1 MKIVM
6 GLGNPGSEYAQNRHN
21 IGFCCID
28 RLSRLH
34 SIPVKKAQC
43 QSLTGEGLIDGIGV
57 VLAKP
62 KTFVN
67 LSGNAASRLLKKFKC
82 GPADLI
88 VVHDDLDL
96 PLGRIRVRLGGK
108 SGGHRGIKSIISS
121 TGTEDFIRV
130 RIGISR
136 PEHSD
141 GMPYEEAVIE
151 YVLGD
156 FTPQEEELATP
167 AVELACEAIRA
178 LLTDGL
184 ETAMN
189 RYNRR
194 GAG

>member
-21 IGFCCID
+21 IGFRCID